1 MSMDHDGKLN
11 TTPMIDEE
19 IEQALLDLMDKETP
33 DLWNRIMAGLDAPNA
48 PSGFDDIVGEADD
61 VGNVPE
67 TEADD
72 AGNVPETEA
81 GETVGST
88 FAEADETVG
97 STFAT
102 ADDTVQS
109 GDNVVPFR
117 AKEDKAENSG
127 SSNKSVKP
135 GRSRAMSRVWGN
147 LIAAAVVLIIISVP
161 VSRLILNQ
169 KKSDTAE
176 STQAVTQSTTTASDS
191 MAGAAEDDY
200 YEEAVAESVGEMVPE
215 AENEEREDGAKTS
228 NAVKSEGADIMYEST
243 TQAAYDTE
251 AATEAAAEA
260 TEASIE
266 EIEGFEGNTT
276 AGGTL
281 NLDGKTK
288 NIYGI
293 TDRQYL
299 NVRKYAGTFNKD
311 TVMQS
316 IQTGFADAS
325 IEARIV
331 VRDGEYYLVD
341 YIDVSGETESEE
353 YSEGE
358 IRIANPEDAGIP
370 QLLEVEGYTED
381 TRYRFSVKYPEK
393 NNENEVEIVEILSI
407 E

>member
-1 MSMDHDGKLN
+1 MSKDHDGKLN

-33 DLWNRIMAGLDAPNA
+33 DLWNRIMAGLDAPDA
-48 PSGFDDIVGEADD
+48 PSGFDDIVGE
-61 VGNVPE
+61 V
-67 TEADD
+67 DD

-81 GETVGST
+81 DETVGST

-97 STFAT
+97 STFAE

-117 AKEDKAENSG
+117 AKEDKAVDSG
-127 SSNKSVKP
+127 SSIKSVKP

-161 VSRLILNQ
+161 VSRLIINQ
-169 KKSDTAE
+169 KKNQESNSPAE
-176 STQAVTQSTTTASDS
+176 ST
-191 MAGAAEDDY
+191 MAATEAAAES
-200 YEEAVAESVGEMVPE
+200 AVAETYEEDAMAAGADEMMEEE
-215 AENEEREDGAKTS
+215 ADDDSHYKNGGAAFATDKS
-228 NAVKSEGADIMYEST
+228 DNNAVNEAT

-251 AATEAAAEA
+251 SATWAATESA
-260 TEASIE
+260 TEAEVESL
-266 EIEGFEGNTT
+266 GDDTT
-276 AGGTL
+276 AGEYYLG
-281 NLDGKTK
+281 DKK
-288 NIYGI
+288 MNIYGI
-293 TDRQYL
+293 TDQKYM
-299 NVRKYAGTFNKD
+299 NVRKYAGTFN
-311 TVMQS
+311 MEISMRS
-316 IQTGFADAS
+316 IQDGLADAS

-331 VRDGEYYLVD
+331 VKDGEYYLTD
-341 YIDVSGETESEE
+341 YIDVTNETENESKE

-358 IRIANPEDAGIP
+358 IRIVNPDDAGIP

-381 TRYRFSVKYPEK
+381 SRYRFSVKYPEK

>member
-33 DLWNRIMAGLDAPNA
+33 DLWNRIMDGLDAPDA

-61 VGNVPE
+61 AGNVPE
-67 TEADD
+67 TEAD
-72 AGNVPETEA
+72 
-81 GETVGST
+81 ETVGST

-97 STFAT
+97 STFAE
-102 ADDTVQS
+102 ADNAVRS

-117 AKEDKAENSG
+117 AKEDKTVDSG

-161 VSRLILNQ
+161 VSRLIINKKKNQ
-169 KKSDTAE
+169 ESNSPAE
-176 STQAVTQSTTTASDS
+176 ST
-191 MAGAAEDDY
+191 MAATEAAAES
-200 YEEAVAESVGEMVPE
+200 AVAETY
-215 AENEEREDGAKTS
+215 EEDAM
-228 NAVKSEGADIMYEST
+228 AAGADEMMEEEADDDSHYKNGGAAFATDKSDNSAVNEAT

-251 AATEAAAEA
+251 SATWAATESA
-260 TEASIE
+260 TEAEVESL
-266 EIEGFEGNTT
+266 GDDTT
-276 AGGTL
+276 AGEYYLG
-281 NLDGKTK
+281 DKK
-288 NIYGI
+288 MNIYGI
-293 TDRQYL
+293 TDQKYM
-299 NVRKYAGTFNKD
+299 NVRKYAGTFN
-311 TVMQS
+311 MEISMRS
-316 IQTGFADAS
+316 IQDGLADAS

-331 VRDGEYYLVD
+331 VRDGEYYLTD
-341 YIDVSGETESEE
+341 YIDVTNETENESKE

-358 IRIANPEDAGIP
+358 IRIVNPDDAGIP

-381 TRYRFSVKYPEK
+381 SRYRFSVKYPEK

>member
-33 DLWNRIMAGLDAPNA
+33 DLWNRIMAGLDAPDA
-48 PSGFDDIVGEADD
+48 PSGFDDIVGE
-61 VGNVPE
+61 V
-67 TEADD
+67 DD

-81 GETVGST
+81 DETVGST

-97 STFAT
+97 STFAE

-117 AKEDKAENSG
+117 AKEDKAVDSG
-127 SSNKSVKP
+127 SSIKSVKP

-161 VSRLILNQ
+161 VSRLIINQ
-169 KKSDTAE
+169 KKNQESNSPAE
-176 STQAVTQSTTTASDS
+176 ST
-191 MAGAAEDDY
+191 MAATEAAAES
-200 YEEAVAESVGEMVPE
+200 AVAETYEEDAMAAGADEMMEEE
-215 AENEEREDGAKTS
+215 ADDDSHYKNGGAAFATDKS
-228 NAVKSEGADIMYEST
+228 DNNAVNEAT

-251 AATEAAAEA
+251 SATWAATESA
-260 TEASIE
+260 TEAEVESL
-266 EIEGFEGNTT
+266 GDDTT
-276 AGGTL
+276 AGEYYLG
-281 NLDGKTK
+281 DKK
-288 NIYGI
+288 MNIYGI
-293 TDRQYL
+293 TDQKYM
-299 NVRKYAGTFNKD
+299 NVRKYAGTFN
-311 TVMQS
+311 MEISMRS
-316 IQTGFADAS
+316 IQDGLADAS

-331 VRDGEYYLVD
+331 VKDGEYYLTD
-341 YIDVSGETESEE
+341 YIDVTNETENESKE

-358 IRIANPEDAGIP
+358 IRIVNPDDAGIP

-381 TRYRFSVKYPEK
+381 SRYRFSVKYPEK

>member
-33 DLWNRIMAGLDAPNA
+33 DLWNRIMDGLDAPNA

-61 VGNVPE
+61 
-67 TEADD
+67 
-72 AGNVPETEA
+72 AGNVLETNSDEK
-81 GETVGST
+81 VGST
-88 FAEADETVG
+88 FVG
-97 STFAT
+97 T
-102 ADDTVQS
+102 AQDGSVTDVQQNDVS
-109 GDNVVPFR
+109 DGQSADNVVPFR
-117 AKEDKAENSG
+117 AKEDRAEDSG
-127 SSNKSVKP
+127 YSSKSVKTS
-135 GRSRAMSRVWGN
+135 RRAMSRVWGN

-169 KKSDTAE
+169 KKNTTSEAA
-176 STQAVTQSTTTASDS
+176 TQAATEATTAGMDA
-191 MAGAAEDDY
+191 MAGGAEAAYSDEAAIESEDV
-200 YEEAVAESVGEMVPE
+200 EEAVPE
-215 AENEEREDGAKTS
+215 ATADGNDAKAGGSMSS
-228 NAVKSEGADIMYEST
+228 NALKTEGVESEAYEST
-243 TQAAYDTE
+243 TAAAAYDTE
-251 AATEAAAEA
+251 AATEAA
-260 TEASIE
+260 TEASAE
-266 EIEGFEGNTT
+266 NIEGYDTT

-281 NLDGKTK
+281 DINDKTK

-293 TDRQYL
+293 TDQHYL
-299 NVRKYAGTFNKD
+299 NVRKYAGTFNKKN
-311 TVMQS
+311 TILS
-316 IQTGFADAS
+316 IQNGIVDAS

-358 IRIANPEDAGIP
+358 IRIVNPDDAGIP

-393 NNENEVEIVEILSI
+393 NNENEVEIVEILSM

>member
-33 DLWNRIMAGLDAPNA
+33 DLWNRIMAGLDAPDA
-48 PSGFDDIVGEADD
+48 PSGFDDIVGE
-61 VGNVPE
+61 V
-67 TEADD
+67 DD

-81 GETVGST
+81 DETVGST
-88 FAEADETVG
+88 FAE
-97 STFAT
+97 

-117 AKEDKAENSG
+117 AKEDKAVDSG
-127 SSNKSVKP
+127 SSIKSVKP

-161 VSRLILNQ
+161 VSRLIINQ
-169 KKSDTAE
+169 KKNQESNSPAE
-176 STQAVTQSTTTASDS
+176 ST
-191 MAGAAEDDY
+191 MAATEAAAES
-200 YEEAVAESVGEMVPE
+200 AVAETYEEDAMAAGADEMMEEE
-215 AENEEREDGAKTS
+215 ADDDSHYKNGGAAFATDKS
-228 NAVKSEGADIMYEST
+228 DNNAVNEAT

-251 AATEAAAEA
+251 SATWAATESA
-260 TEASIE
+260 TEAEVESL
-266 EIEGFEGNTT
+266 GDDTT
-276 AGGTL
+276 AGEYYLG
-281 NLDGKTK
+281 DKK
-288 NIYGI
+288 MNIYGI
-293 TDRQYL
+293 TDQKYM
-299 NVRKYAGTFNKD
+299 NVRKYAGTFN
-311 TVMQS
+311 MEISMRS
-316 IQTGFADAS
+316 IQDGLADAS

-331 VRDGEYYLVD
+331 VKDGEYYLTD
-341 YIDVSGETESEE
+341 YIDVTNETENESKE

-358 IRIANPEDAGIP
+358 IRIVNPDDAGIP

-381 TRYRFSVKYPEK
+381 SRYRFSVKYPEK

>member
-33 DLWNRIMAGLDAPNA
+33 DLWNRIMAGLDAPDA

-61 VGNVPE
+61 
-67 TEADD
+67 
-72 AGNVPETEA
+72 AGNVPET
-81 GETVGST
+81 
-88 FAEADETVG
+88 EADETVG

-117 AKEDKAENSG
+117 AKEDKTVDSD

-200 YEEAVAESVGEMVPE
+200 YEEAVAEDNEEMVPE
-215 AENEEREDGAKTS
+215 AENEERTDGAKTS

-251 AATEAAAEA
+251 VATEAA

-293 TDRQYL
+293 TDQQYL
-299 NVRKYAGTFNKD
+299 NVRKYAGTFNKKN
-311 TVMQS
+311 TILS
-316 IQTGFADAS
+316 IQNGIVDAS

-358 IRIANPEDAGIP
+358 IRIVNPDDAGIP

-393 NNENEVEIVEILSI
+393 NNENEVEIVEILSM

>member
-33 DLWNRIMAGLDAPNA
+33 DLWNRIMAGLDAPDA
-48 PSGFDDIVGEADD
+48 PSGFDDIVGE
-61 VGNVPE
+61 V
-67 TEADD
+67 DD

-81 GETVGST
+81 DETVGST

-97 STFAT
+97 STFAE

-117 AKEDKAENSG
+117 AKEDKAVDSG
-127 SSNKSVKP
+127 SSIKSVKP

-161 VSRLILNQ
+161 VSRLIINQ
-169 KKSDTAE
+169 KKNQESNSPAE
-176 STQAVTQSTTTASDS
+176 ST
-191 MAGAAEDDY
+191 MAATEAAAES
-200 YEEAVAESVGEMVPE
+200 AVAETYEEDAMAAGADEMMEEE
-215 AENEEREDGAKTS
+215 ADDDSHYKNGGAAFATDKS
-228 NAVKSEGADIMYEST
+228 DNNAVNEAT

-251 AATEAAAEA
+251 SATWAATESA
-260 TEASIE
+260 TEAEVESL
-266 EIEGFEGNTT
+266 GDDTT
-276 AGGTL
+276 AGEYYLG
-281 NLDGKTK
+281 DKK
-288 NIYGI
+288 MNIYGI
-293 TDRQYL
+293 TDQKYM
-299 NVRKYAGTFNKD
+299 NVRKYAGTFN
-311 TVMQS
+311 MEISMRS
-316 IQTGFADAS
+316 IQDGRADAS

-331 VRDGEYYLVD
+331 VKDGEYYLTD
-341 YIDVSGETESEE
+341 YIDVTNETENESKE

-358 IRIANPEDAGIP
+358 IRIVNPDDAGIP

-381 TRYRFSVKYPEK
+381 SRYRFSVKYPEK